1 MAKVNSAEGSGKSAE
16 NKPDPN
22 DKNGDGKID
31 KKEFEAMPPEQ
42 QDQYEGPDKDGF
54 YKKKEA

>member
-1 MAKVNSAEGSGKSAE
+1 MAKVNSSDSSKPTE
-16 NKPDPN
+16 NKQDPN

-31 KKEFEAMPPEQ
+31 KEEFDAMPPDQ
-42 QDQYEGPDKDGF
+42 QDQYEGPDKNGN